1 MDFRFIRRGGRGGGG
16 TLKAHQEPKG
26 YVSGA
31 IEDDKTT
38 QVYVVVVGGPPMLTL
53 YDIIIHCGNDRTKL
67 SCRDISECRPRIIT
81 RNGWN

>member
-1 MDFRFIRRGGRGGGG
+1 MDFRFIRRGAGGGG

-31 IEDDKTT
+31 IEDE
-38 QVYVVVVGGPPMLTL
+38 QVYVVVGGPPMLTL